1 MFKYIY
7 IIDFFI
13 LFSPYIYNH
22 CLTELSITSNLSS
35 NIPPEST
42 PTNNSSGKQKASNS
56 LNLNPESHKQGP
68 KSTLASS
75 YEELYESKVEEK
87 KEYEVTKLN
96 WEQQKLHL
104 EKEQKDKEQHMELA
118 IREKE
123 IQFTKDGKDKELEVK
138 MLIAD
143 KDREAMK
150 MKQDNAMLLAVV
162 GSSRSIE
169 EIAEI
174 SKILFNR

>member
-1 MFKYIY
+1 M
-7 IIDFFI
+7 
-13 LFSPYIYNH
+13 
-22 CLTELSITSNLSS
+22 
-35 NIPPEST
+35 PPEST
-42 PTNNSSGKQKASNS
+42 PTNNTSGKVKASNS

-68 KSTLASS
+68 ISTLASS
-75 YEELYESKVEEK
+75 YAELYKSKVEEK

-96 WEQQKLHL
+96 WEQEKWHL
-104 EKEQKDKEQHMELA
+104 EKEQKDKEQHMELT

-123 IQFTKDGKDKELEVK
+123 IKFAKDGKEKELKVM

-143 KDREAMK
+143 KDCEAMK
-150 MKQDNAMLLAVV
+150 WKEDNAMLLAVV
-162 GSSRSIE
+162 RSLRSIE